1 MDEYMLLDTRIYKI
15 EKVDNDKKSLYNI
28 LAYAVPR
35 KKSRSELPILR
46 TYTLQTKKEIPEI
59 LKGYKNTERKNEDY
73 YPVALIIP
81 SPTYREYKNPIPFDG
96 KFALVVG
103 YAKEI
108 PPYVSLDKLIIAS
121 DITIYGENG
130 KPQKMYVEGACGLDT
145 LNNNNLELRSYTIN
159 LGRANLDDI
168 VAFIR
173 SYNLNSQIIGENEMT
188 RSGYY
193 IFTEMDACDKRT
205 LTPKDIKILEI
216 YR

>member
-1 MDEYMLLDTRIYKI
+1 MLLDTRVYNIK
-15 EKVDNDKKSLYNI
+15 KVDDDKKSLYKI
-28 LAYAVPR
+28 LAYSVRR
-35 KKSRSELPILR
+35 KKSGLPTLQAH
-46 TYTLQTKKEIPEI
+46 TLQTEKEIPKI
-59 LKGYKNTERKNEDY
+59 LEGYKNTERKNKDY
-73 YPVALIIP
+73 YPRALIIP
-81 SPTYREYKNPIPFDG
+81 SPTYKKYKNPIPFDG
-96 KFALVVG
+96 NFALVVG

-108 PPYVSLDKLIIAS
+108 PPYVPLNKLIIAS

-145 LNNNNLELRSYTIN
+145 LNNNLELRSYTIN
-159 LGRANLDDI
+159 LRRANLDDI

-173 SYNLNSQIIGENEMT
+173 SYNLNSQIIGKNEMA

>member
-1 MDEYMLLDTRIYKI
+1 MLLDTRIYNI
-15 EKVDNDKKSLYNI
+15 EKVNNDKKSLYNI
-28 LAYAVPR
+28 LAYAAPI
-35 KKSRSELPILR
+35 KKFRSELPILR
-46 TYTLQTKKEIPEI
+46 TYIFQTEKEIPKI

-73 YPVALIIP
+73 YPRALIIP

-96 KFALVVG
+96 EFALVVG

-108 PPYVSLDKLIIAS
+108 PPYVPLNKLIIAS

-145 LNNNNLELRSYTIN
+145 LNNNLELRSYTIN
-159 LGRANLDDI
+159 LRRANLDDI

-173 SYNLNSQIIGENEMT
+173 SYNLNSQIIGKNEMA